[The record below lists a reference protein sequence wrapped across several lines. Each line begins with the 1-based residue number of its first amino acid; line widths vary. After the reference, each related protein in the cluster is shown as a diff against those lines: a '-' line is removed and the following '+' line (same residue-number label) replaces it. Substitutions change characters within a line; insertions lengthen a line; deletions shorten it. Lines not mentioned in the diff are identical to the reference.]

1 MDLQFKTQ
9 TQDQPVMSTLFIPD
23 RTMITITDKA
33 RNHLAKMLKGSD
45 IKSGDLGI
53 RIGVKA
59 GGCHGLQYIVLVVTQ
74 REKHDLV
81 MMLLGVKVFID
92 PKSMAVMLGTEIDC
106 SDNLLDPLVFKNPRA
121 KSTCGCGTS
130 FELKEK
136 PK

>member
-9 TQDQPVMSTLFIPD
+9 TQDQPVMSTLSIPD

-33 RNHLAKMLKGSD
+33 RNHLAKMLKSSD
-45 IKSGDLGI
+45 IKSSDLGI

-59 GGCHGLQYIVLVVTQ
+59 GGCHGLQYIVSVVTQ

-92 PKSMAVMLGTEIDC
+92 PKSMTIMLGTEIDC
-106 SDNLLDPLVFKNPRA
+106 SDNLLDPLVFKNPQA

-130 FELKEK
+130 FELK
-136 PK
+136 